1 MKKLL
6 LTLLLTAYCTVVLA
20 GAPQVRDAWV
30 REAPPGASMM
40 AAYLVIEN
48 PGDKDITLVSVDS
61 PAFAHVMM
69 HQSVTVDGVARMQHQ
84 HSIPVPAHGSV
95 ALEPGGY
102 HLMMPAPETR
112 LTAGD
117 KVEFVLHFDDQTRLP
132 VTAEVRKK
140 P

>member
-6 LTLLLTAYCTVVLA
+6 LTLLLTAGCTVALA
-20 GAPQVRDAWV
+20 GKPQVRDAWV

-48 PGDKDITLVSVDS
+48 PGDKDLTLVSVDS
-61 PAFAHVMM
+61 PDFAHVMM
-69 HQSVTVDGVARMQHQ
+69 HRSVTVDGVARMQHQ
-84 HSIPVPAHGSV
+84 HSIAIPAHGSV

-102 HLMMPAPETR
+102 HLMMPAPEKR

-117 KVEFVLHFDDQTRLP
+117 KVGFVLHFADRTRLP